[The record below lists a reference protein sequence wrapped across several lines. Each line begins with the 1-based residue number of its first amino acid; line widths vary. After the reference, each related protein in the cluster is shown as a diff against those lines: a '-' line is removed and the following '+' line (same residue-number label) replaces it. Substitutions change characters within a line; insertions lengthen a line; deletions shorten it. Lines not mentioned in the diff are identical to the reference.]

1 MAYSTIDDPTQ
12 HFNTVLYTGDG
23 NSSRAITGVGH
34 QPDFV
39 WIKRRDADDSH
50 MLYDSVRFDG
60 SNAYWLQSNAS
71 SAEGSDRPLTAFGSD
86 GFTIGSNNSTVNG
99 NTNTYVCW
107 NWKAGGSASSNSDG
121 TGITSSVSANTT
133 AGFSIVSYNGSGTTS
148 NTVGHGL
155 GTIDMLI
162 VKSRDESDSWFVK
175 HKDLS
180 SNHNFNLDQTVA
192 ETNVTSAYSEGGL
205 KDLSGNAFG
214 FLDGTSDANAVNE
227 SSEKHIAY
235 CFKSVKGYSKF
246 GSYIGNGST
255 NGTFIYLGFR
265 PAFVIVK
272 RQSGGSES
280 FYLTDNKR
288 STFNKVSKHLFP
300 NTNADESD
308 LTNDNQVNWD
318 FTANGFKHR
327 STDTGNNNSGTSY
340 IYMAFAESPFVNSN
354 KVPTNAR

>member
-1 MAYSTIDDPTQ
+1 MAYATIDDPSL

-133 AGFSIVSYNGSGTTS
+133 AGFSIVSYN
-148 NTVGHGL
+148 
-155 GTIDMLI
+155 
-162 VKSRDESDSWFVK
+162 
-175 HKDLS
+175 
-180 SNHNFNLDQTVA
+180 
-192 ETNVTSAYSEGGL
+192 
-205 KDLSGNAFG
+205 
-214 FLDGTSDANAVNE
+214 
-227 SSEKHIAY
+227 
-235 CFKSVKGYSKF
+235 
-246 GSYIGNGST
+246 
-255 NGTFIYLGFR
+255 
-265 PAFVIVK
+265 
-272 RQSGGSES
+272 
-280 FYLTDNKR
+280 
-288 STFNKVSKHLFP
+288 
-300 NTNADESD
+300 
-308 LTNDNQVNWD
+308 
-318 FTANGFKHR
+318 
-327 STDTGNNNSGTSY
+327 
-340 IYMAFAESPFVNSN
+340 
-354 KVPTNAR
+354 